1 MLAPLKVNL
10 ALPQPSLAF
19 TILNQAN
26 GLPALSWLGPSPWT
40 ADQLVAGGPQPLPAI
55 SAVDQA
61 REFLEDVLAE
71 GARTSREIWNLAQ
84 EQGLAERTIQRA
96 KKDLGIRCV
105 RVRVDERQLSYWLL
119 RGQELPA
126 SVPPEAV
133 PPDLEQWLAP
143 LREKYPSPSPL
154 DDL

>member
-1 MLAPLKVNL
+1 HPT
-10 ALPQPSLAF
+10 PQPCLAS
-19 TILNQAN
+19 TTLIQAN
-26 GLPALSWLGPSPWT
+26 CLPALSWLRPSPCP
-40 ADQLVAGGPQPLPAI
+40 ADQRVPGGPQPQPAI

-105 RVRVDERQLSYWLL
+105 RVWMDERQLSYWLL
-119 RGQELPA
+119 RGQELPP
-126 SVPPEAV
+126 SVPREAV
-133 PPDLEQWLAP
+133 PPDLEQ
-143 LREKYPSPSPL
+143 
-154 DDL
+154 